1 MLAFAVEAEKFIA
14 ASSTF
19 LLRAV
24 MLALQ
29 DCSFVVLTHD
39 ACASNTA
46 TAKGVP
52 RLLRNTLSRGNLALD
67 IMHGLAAASQ
77 V

>member
-1 MLAFAVEAEKFIA
+1 MA

-24 MLALQ
+24 VLALQ
-29 DCSFVVLTHD
+29 DCSLVVLVQE

-46 TAKGVP
+46 TAKGLP
-52 RLLRNTLSRGNLALD
+52 RLLRKTLSRGNLALD
-67 IMHGLAAASQ
+67 ITQGLAAASH